1 MTTPTT
7 PTTPTTSPTAQRA
20 GDPVMRVQHLRKA
33 YRDKVAVRDV
43 SFEVRRGEIFGILG
57 ANGAGKTTTVEI
69 VANLRRADAGQVEVL
84 GVDPRRRPAHVK
96 ERVGIQLQESTLQ
109 GQITPREALRLYAAF
124 YPDPDDPEALLQ
136 LLGLQDKA
144 DTAFDDLS
152 GGQKQRLSIALA
164 LVGRPEIAILDE
176 LTTGLDPQARRDTW
190 GLIERVRD
198 SGVTIVLVTHFMDE
212 AERLCDR
219 LMVIDDGVVA
229 ALGTPAELTAAPDGR
244 RAFRLGLPHGHTP
257 TSLGLDA
264 LPEVTD
270 IAPAGGGW
278 TLTGTDRV
286 LPAVV
291 LALDGQGVV
300 PDEIQTRTRSLEDVF
315 VELVTRTEEKV

>member
-7 PTTPTTSPTAQRA
+7 ATTATTSPTAQRHE
-20 GDPVMRVQHLRKA
+20 DPVIRVQHLRKA

-43 SFEVRRGEIFGILG
+43 SFEVGRGEIFGILG
-57 ANGAGKTTTVEI
+57 ANGAGKSTTVEI
-69 VANLRRADAGQVEVL
+69 VANLRTADGGRIEVL
-84 GVDPRRRPAHVK
+84 GVDPRRDPAHVK
-96 ERVGIQLQESTLQ
+96 NRVGVQLQESTLQ

-124 YPDPDDPEALLQ
+124 YPDPEDPEALLQ
-136 LLGLQDKA
+136 LLGLEERA

-244 RAFRLGLPHGHTP
+244 RTFRLALPPGHSP
-257 TSLGLDA
+257 ASLGLDA

-270 IAPAGGGW
+270 ITPAGAGW
-278 TLTGTDRV
+278 TFTGTDRV

-291 LALDGQGVV
+291 VALDGQGVV

-315 VELVTRTEEKV
+315 VELVTRTEEKI

>member
-7 PTTPTTSPTAQRA
+7 APAPPAPETGTP
-20 GDPVMRVQHLRKA
+20 VIRVQHLRKA

-69 VANLRRADAGQVEVL
+69 LANLRRADGGQVEVL
-84 GVDPRRRPAHVK
+84 GVDPRRHPAYLK
-96 ERVGIQLQESTLQ
+96 ERLGIQLQESTLQ

-124 YPDPDDPEALLQ
+124 YPEPEDPEVLLR
-136 LLGLQDKA
+136 LLGLAVKA
-144 DTAFDDLS
+144 DTPFDDLS

-176 LTTGLDPQARRDTW
+176 LTTGLDPQARRETW
-190 GLIERVRD
+190 GLIEQVRD
-198 SGVTIVLVTHFMDE
+198 QGVTIILVTHFMDE

-219 LMVIDDGVVA
+219 LMVIADGVVA
-229 ALGTPAELTAAPDGR
+229 AQGSPAELTGAAEGARSFRIALPDGHHPD
-244 RAFRLGLPHGHTP
+244 RLGLPV
-257 TSLGLDA
+257 
-264 LPEVTD
+264 LPEVTS
-270 IAPAGGGW
+270 IEPAQRGW
-278 TLTGTDRV
+278 TISGTDAV

-291 LALDGQGVV
+291 LALSEQGVI
-300 PDEIQTRTRSLEDVF
+300 PDEVQTRARSLEDVF
-315 VELVTRTEEKV
+315 VDLVTTTQEAS

>member
-7 PTTPTTSPTAQRA
+7 APAPPVAET
-20 GDPVMRVQHLRKA
+20 GDPVIRVQHLRKA
-33 YRDKVAVRDV
+33 YRGKVAVRDV

-69 VANLRRADAGQVEVL
+69 LANLRQADGGEIEVL
-84 GVDPRRRPAHVK
+84 GIDPSRHPAYLR
-96 ERVGIQLQESTLQ
+96 ERLGIQLQESALQ

-124 YPDPDDPEALLQ
+124 YPDPEDPEVLLR
-136 LLGLQDKA
+136 LLGLMDKA
-144 DTAFDDLS
+144 ETPFDDLS

-176 LTTGLDPQARRDTW
+176 LTTGLDPQARRETW

-219 LMVIDDGVVA
+219 LMIIDDGVVA
-229 ALGTPAELTAAPDGR
+229 AQGSPAELTGTVEGCRSFRIALPDGHHPDQ
-244 RAFRLGLPHGHTP
+244 LGLAE
-257 TSLGLDA
+257 LA
-264 LPEVTD
+264 EVSG
-270 IAPAGGGW
+270 IEPSQRGW
-278 TLTGTDRV
+278 MITGTDAV

-291 LALDGQGVV
+291 LALSEQGVI
-300 PDEIQTRTRSLEDVF
+300 PDEVQTRARSLEDVF
-315 VELVTRTEEKV
+315 VDLVTTTQEAS